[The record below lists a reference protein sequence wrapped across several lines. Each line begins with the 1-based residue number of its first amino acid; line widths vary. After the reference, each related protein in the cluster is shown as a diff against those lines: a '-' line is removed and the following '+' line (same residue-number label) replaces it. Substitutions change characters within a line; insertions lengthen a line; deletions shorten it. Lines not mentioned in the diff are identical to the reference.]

1 MTTIPVIDTERL
13 TLRAPRLE
21 DFEPYAAYFA
31 SARAELERG
40 RRDRAGA
47 WKEFS
52 AVAGQWLLRG
62 YGGFSIEDRANGG
75 YLGEVGVFH
84 EDNYPEPELGWMVVA
99 AAEGRGIA
107 HEAAVATRRWA
118 YRALGLKHWS
128 ATSTPR
134 TPARSAW
141 PNASAPPATTPRRT
155 PRACAASSTDIP
167 DRRLCNERRRSPRP

>member
-1 MTTIPVIDTERL
+1 MTTIPVINTERL

-31 SARAELERG
+31 SNRAELERG

-62 YGGFSIEDRANGG
+62 YGGFSIEDRADGG

-84 EDNYPEPELGWMVVA
+84 EDDYPEPELGWMVVA

-107 HEAAVATRRWA
+107 HEAALAVRRWA
-118 YRALGLKHWS
+118 YRTLGLTTLVS
-128 ATSTPR
+128 YID
-134 TPARSAW
+134 ARNTRSIRLAQR
-141 PNASAPPATTPRRT
+141 PGAFRDDD
-155 PRACAASSTDIP
+155 AALPEKWDCFVYRHP
-167 DRRLCNERRRSPRP
+167 GPEALA

>member
-1 MTTIPVIDTERL
+1 MSGIPVINTERL

-31 SARAELERG
+31 SDRAKLERG

-62 YGGFSIEDRANGG
+62 YGGFSIEDRASGG

-84 EDNYPEPELGWMVVA
+84 EEHYPEPELGWMVVT

-107 HEAAVATRRWA
+107 YEAALAARRWA
-118 YRALGLKHWS
+118 YRTLGLKTLVS
-128 ATSTPR
+128 YIDADN
-134 TPARSAW
+134 ARSIRLAERLG
-141 PNASAPPATTPRRT
+141 ASRDDEAPHPEDEPCLVYRHPGPEA
-155 PRACAASSTDIP
+155 
-167 DRRLCNERRRSPRP
+167 LQ

>member
-1 MTTIPVIDTERL
+1 MTTIPTLNTERL

-31 SARAELERG
+31 SERAELERG

-62 YGGFSIEDRANGG
+62 YGGFSIEDRADGG

-84 EDNYPEPELGWMVVA
+84 EDSYPEPELGWMVVS

-107 HEAAVATRRWA
+107 HEAALAVRHWA
-118 YRALGLKHWS
+118 YRTLDLKTLVS
-128 ATSTPR
+128 YIDADN
-134 TPARSAW
+134 ARSIRLAERLG
-141 PNASAPPATTPRRT
+141 ATRDDAAPHPE
-155 PRACAASSTDIP
+155 
-167 DRRLCNERRRSPRP
+167 NERCLVYRHPGPEALQ

>member
-1 MTTIPVIDTERL
+1 MTTIPVINTERL

-84 EDNYPEPELGWMVVA
+84 EDSYPEPELGWMVVA

-107 HEAAVATRRWA
+107 HEAALAARHWA
-118 YRALGLKHWS
+118 YHALGLTTLVS
-128 ATSTPR
+128 YIDADN
-134 TPARSAW
+134 ARSIRLAERLG
-141 PNASAPPATTPRRT
+141 ATRDDDAPHPE
-155 PRACAASSTDIP
+155 
-167 DRRLCNERRRSPRP
+167 NERCLVYRHPGPEALQ

>member
-1 MTTIPVIDTERL
+1 MTTIPVINTERL

-40 RRDRAGA
+40 RLDRAGA
-47 WKEFS
+47 WKEFG

-62 YGGFSIEDRANGG
+62 YGGFSIEDRVSGG

-84 EDNYPEPELGWMVVA
+84 EDSYPEPELGWMLVA

-107 HEAAVATRRWA
+107 HEAALAVRRWA
-118 YRALGLKHWS
+118 YRALGLTTLVS
-128 ATSTPR
+128 YIDAGN
-134 TPARSAW
+134 ARSIRLAERLG
-141 PNASAPPATTPRRT
+141 ATRDD
-155 PRACAASSTDIP
+155 AAALP
-167 DRRLCNERRRSPRP
+167 ENERCLVYRHPGPEALQ